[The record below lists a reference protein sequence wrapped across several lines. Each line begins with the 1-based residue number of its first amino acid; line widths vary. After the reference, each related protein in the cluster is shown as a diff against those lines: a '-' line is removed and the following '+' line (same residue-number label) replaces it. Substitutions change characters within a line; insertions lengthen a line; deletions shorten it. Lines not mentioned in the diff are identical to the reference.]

1 MPGVLTGNQLE
12 RMRASLEQLT
22 VSQYKSSNNVAN
34 IDNFMVHNPFVHDPV
49 FFQVLENQSVVD
61 MMDELLG
68 ETSIVYAFTT
78 SSMPPNGTN
87 YSNRIHVDCPRVI
100 PNYISNIGMII
111 ALDDFTVENGA
122 TYFMPESFYLQDQ
135 PPEEVFLSSA
145 KRVLPQRGDMV
156 VFNARTWHL
165 GGQNT
170 TDTFRH
176 AITINAC
183 RSFMRQRFDY
193 PRMLGWD
200 KADHISPT
208 LRRVL
213 GYNVRVPA
221 SLEEYYLPADRR
233 LYHPNQG

>member
-22 VSQYKSSNNVAN
+22 VSQYKSSNNVEN